1 MDSSGFFRQS
11 STDPCFLD
19 GHSRLALRWIFREPP
34 PSALC
39 LKEIHL
45 QQPPDTTWDL
55 PRQSADTQVSDMSSS
70 AHSLVQALTSSRCP
84 SCHLKVHLSAG
95 GEVRSWGRWGVATQL
110 MAVELPT
117 WLVNEGQLPSW
128 GGEGVWVLFK
138 STLKKRRYQP
148 IPADTSRYPPD
159 TRPPPPPSGGGGFNL
174 APANTRVTR
183 VTRDTRDTHVPF
195 GYRGY
200 PGYPC
205 PLGS

>member
-84 SCHLKVHLSAG
+84 SCHLEVHLSAG

-148 IPADTSRYPPD
+148 IPADTRLAVAPSLDPGQPLRRADTPD
-159 TRPPPPPSGGGGFNL
+159 TPD
-174 APANTRVTR
+174 TC
-183 VTRDTRDTHVPF
+183 DTRDTCVLF
-195 GYRGY
+195 GY
-200 PGYPC
+200 
-205 PLGS
+205 L